1 VVRGG
6 EVAAR
11 SIGSEEKEAEVVGD
25 GRGSQE
31 EARVNLLRAGE
42 RDRGAIGGLD
52 EERELPAH
60 TMDKRRLLRREQ
72 IKELDLFIF
81 SQNQR
86 DTSSTKQRNAILPCT
101 SRLPCTG
108 SIHFF
113 LRGNSCLLFYFNN
126 ISKSQAQNIK
136 QSTSGNL

>member
-72 IKELDLFIF
+72 IKGMSNGLLHVKKVVRNNMVNFI
-81 SQNQR
+81 
-86 DTSSTKQRNAILPCT
+86 SSIEARTLVRKKKEGTTQI
-101 SRLPCTG
+101 
-108 SIHFF
+108 
-113 LRGNSCLLFYFNN
+113 
-126 ISKSQAQNIK
+126 
-136 QSTSGNL
+136 